1 MSDPI
6 RTHFMR
12 MWQEA
17 RNELIKA
24 VAEFHSKNFQTN
36 EGGVTDNNN
45 EFYHKYFPK
54 LKKAVENYERV
65 YQLHRITDKIIRRTK
80 R

>member
-6 RTHFMR
+6 RTHFMK
-12 MWQEA
+12 MWKEA

-24 VAEFHSKNFQTN
+24 VEEFHNKDFKTDKGGTN
-36 EGGVTDNNN
+36 DKDK
-45 EFYHKYFPK
+45 EFYRRYFPK

-65 YQLHRITDKIIRRTK
+65 YQIHKITDKIIKQR
-80 R
+80 

>member
-6 RTHFMR
+6 RTHFMK
-12 MWQEA
+12 MWKET

-24 VAEFHSKNFQTN
+24 VKEFHNKDFKTDIGGTN
-36 EGGVTDNNN
+36 DNNK
-45 EFYHKYFPK
+45 EFYSKYFPK
-54 LKKAVENYERV
+54 LKKSVENYERV
-65 YQLHRITDKIIRRTK
+65 YQLHRITDKIK